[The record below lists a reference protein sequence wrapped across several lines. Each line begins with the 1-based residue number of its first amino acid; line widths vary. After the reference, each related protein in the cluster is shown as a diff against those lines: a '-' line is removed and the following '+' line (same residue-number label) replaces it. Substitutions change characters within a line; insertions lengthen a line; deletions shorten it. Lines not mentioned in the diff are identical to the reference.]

1 MPLGFHRLIRFNRQI
16 FDSKTEISHIA
27 AGRLVRWSLILK
39 QYVYEL
45 KIRSTK
51 DYCNADMLSRLS
63 TSVKSELPTDNM
75 IITSSEIRT
84 ETLNDKTL
92 VNVLSHLQIGKWPDK
107 ISDDNKPYY
116 NKRNEL
122 TIEDEIILRELRV
135 TVPEKLEIKC

>member
-1 MPLGFHRLIRFNRQI
+1 MPLGCHRLIRFNRQI

-107 ISDDNKPYY
+107 ISDDNKPYH

>member
-1 MPLGFHRLIRFNRQI
+1 M
-16 FDSKTEISHIA
+16 
-27 AGRLVRWSLILK
+27 RWSLILK

-45 KIRSTK
+45 KFRSTK

-63 TSVKSELPTDNM
+63 TSVKSELPIDNM
-75 IITSSEIRT
+75 IKSLQIDPLPVTSSEVWT

-92 VNVLSHLQIGKWPDK
+92 VNVLSHLQIGKWPGK

-122 TIEDEIILRELRV
+122 TIEDEIILWELRV
-135 TVPEKLEIKC
+135 IVPEKLEIKC